1 MKNQYQDD
9 IVFKNILKKLL
20 PATVLNDIEPDLSQ
34 FGERVITG
42 IAWAC
47 VVHPLRRVVLI
58 KAFSTDIAA
67 MGEDV
72 ETPNNY
78 PQLKQYDAWCRRVD
92 EISTA
97 QGWKDLNDVAAKEG

>member
-1 MKNQYQDD
+1 MTLNPISLNLAKESLQ
-9 IVFKNILKKLL
+9 VFRPFASPESSTKSIFEKK
-20 PATVLNDIEPDLSQ
+20 
-34 FGERVITG
+34 
-42 IAWAC
+42 
-47 VVHPLRRVVLI
+47 
-58 KAFSTDIAA
+58 DIAA

>member
-1 MKNQYQDD
+1 M
-9 IVFKNILKKLL
+9 VF
-20 PATVLNDIEPDLSQ
+20 
-34 FGERVITG
+34 F
-42 IAWAC
+42 
-47 VVHPLRRVVLI
+47 
-58 KAFSTDIAA
+58 FSPQDIAA

-72 ETPNNY
+72 ETPSNY

>member
-1 MKNQYQDD
+1 MK
-9 IVFKNILKKLL
+9 LS
-20 PATVLNDIEPDLSQ
+20 PTSLNLARESSQ
-34 FGERVITG
+34 VQFDHVR
-42 IAWAC
+42 
-47 VVHPLRRVVLI
+47 PLRIVLR
-58 KAFSTDIAA
+58 AFSTDIAA